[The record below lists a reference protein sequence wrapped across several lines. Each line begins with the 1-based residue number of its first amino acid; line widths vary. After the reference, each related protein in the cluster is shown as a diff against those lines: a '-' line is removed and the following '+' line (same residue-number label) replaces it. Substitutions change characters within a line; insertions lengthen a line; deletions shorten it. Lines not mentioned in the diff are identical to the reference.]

1 MISGDW
7 QPLFPQ
13 LEVKAM
19 KQLISAIYEK
29 GTLRLLEP
37 VDLADEQQVRI
48 RILVEDV
55 EDVERKMQRTPVTSS
70 LVASAGYVPE
80 YKVLEIEFQDGRS
93 YQYFGVPERIYK
105 GLMAAESRGRYFNE
119 HIRDA
124 YIYGRSR

>member
-1 MISGDW
+1 
-7 QPLFPQ
+7 
-13 LEVKAM
+13 M
-19 KQLISAIYEK
+19 KQLISAIYDK
-29 GTLRLLEP
+29 GILRLLEP
-37 VDLADEQQVRI
+37 VDLTDEQQVRI

-70 LVASAGYVPE
+70 LVASVGYVPE

-119 HIRDA
+119 RIRDA

>member
-1 MISGDW
+1 MINGDW

-19 KQLISAIYEK
+19 KQLISAIYDK
-29 GTLRLLEP
+29 GILRLLEP
-37 VDLADEQQVRI
+37 VDLTDEQQVRI

-70 LVASAGYVPE
+70 LVASVGYVPE

-119 HIRDA
+119 RIRDA